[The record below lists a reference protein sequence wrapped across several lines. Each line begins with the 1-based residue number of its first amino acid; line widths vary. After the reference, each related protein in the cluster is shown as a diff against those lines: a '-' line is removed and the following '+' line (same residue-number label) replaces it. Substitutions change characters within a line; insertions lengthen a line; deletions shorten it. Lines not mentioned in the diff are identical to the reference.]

1 MCSGQKNPSWATWG
15 KQASR
20 RMTSTPKSQLCQRN
34 RELDHEFHVN
44 NVQGDRKIQA
54 DMKKTGI
61 EGDGQKNPIWE
72 MWTEQFTSR
81 CRWDKKNIYPAKK
94 KMCPAAKRNV
104 SGRKRFPNGR
114 WSLSNRDC
122 HTLWNHRTSSFT
134 NKQMM
139 DSASI
144 YRQRNQQR
152 HKKTT
157 HPKQGGKLKQVL
169 P

>member
-20 RMTSTPKSQLCQRN
+20 RMTSTPKSQLCQIN

-54 DMKKTGI
+54 DMKKTDVV
-61 EGDGQKNPIWE
+61 ETRK
-72 MWTEQFTSR
+72 
-81 CRWDKKNIYPAKK
+81 IYIRQ
-94 KMCPAAKRNV
+94 KMCPAAKRKCV
-104 SGRKRFPNGR
+104 RQKAISKWTLVAIKQRLP
-114 WSLSNRDC
+114 

>member
-1 MCSGQKNPSWATWG
+1 MCRGQKNPSWHEENRY
-15 KQASR
+15 R
-20 RMTSTPKSQLCQRN
+20 RRRTEKSNLKGVDRTIHTEGGQSMPIIENQLC
-34 RELDHEFHVN
+34 RERRRFRSIKAKAERCEQNTSHWGVFET
-44 NVQGDRKIQA
+44 RSR
-54 DMKKTGI
+54 
-61 EGDGQKNPIWE
+61 PISITKLE
-72 MWTEQFTSR
+72 
-81 CRWDKKNIYPAKK
+81 KIYPAE
-94 KMCPAAKRNV
+94 MCPATKIMCPAESDSTKQRL
-104 SGRKRFPNGR
+104 P
-114 WSLSNRDC
+114 
-122 HTLWNHRTSSFT
+122 HTLWNHRLNSFT

>member
-44 NVQGDRKIQA
+44 NVQGTEKSKLTWRKQVSEATDRKIQS
-54 DMKKTGI
+54 
-61 EGDGQKNPIWE
+61 ERC
-72 MWTEQFTSR
+72 EQNNSHRDVVETR
-81 CRWDKKNIYPAKK
+81 KIYIRQ
-94 KMCPAAKRNV
+94 KMCPAAKRKCV
-104 SGRKRFPNGR
+104 GQKAISKWTLVAIKQRLP
-114 WSLSNRDC
+114 